1 MHALDG
7 LIEHEKLV
15 WASGAL
21 MASLGGMENHPLP
34 RAVLSSTVTLGHIQ
48 QAVDAALCFDD
59 GLCVKG
65 HLIPLHHPSL
75 YGFALIDPPEPEDKD
90 TWMAMAH
97 TDALTGL
104 GNRRAFELALASF
117 MQQLTPFALVMMDL
131 NRLKHINDTRGH
143 EAGDHFIREV
153 GRQLEVHLRSSD
165 LAFRIGGDEFAVLL
179 HGLESSQVHVVLS
192 RMQQVRLA
200 VEESTLGLGSFSA
213 GVAFHPQESQ
223 EDQKLLVQLADE
235 RMYQSK
241 RQQKNQLPGN
251 VTSINRRAVFDSMST
266 TLGLLHS
273 GEKPDQAYWQMM
285 LELAVQMVPSAQAG
299 SMDLWQGEDFMRIA
313 LVGYD
318 ESLLGVTYSRAHQLE
333 WYRNPEASWRSG
345 QPRILRGNHLIASVS
360 IETTGWDGD
369 GIPVFNQDSRVGE
382 IRCNINAPIVFD
394 GVVYGHL
401 NLDNFVS
408 EHAFQEDS
416 RLAAAEVMKHY
427 ATVCQVLGL
436 PGCARE
442 SSAIGPQPSAL

>member
-1 MHALDG
+1 MHPLDG

-15 WASGAL
+15 WASSAL
-21 MASLGGMENHPLP
+21 LAALGWKETLLLP
-34 RAVLSSTVTLGHIQ
+34 RCVLSSTVTLQNIQ
-48 QAVDAALCFDD
+48 EPADVSLCFDE
-59 GLCVKG
+59 GICVEG
-65 HLIPLHHPSL
+65 QLIPLHHPDL
-75 YGFALIDPPEPEDKD
+75 YGFALVRHPESRSKD
-90 TWMAMAH
+90 TWMEMAH

-104 GNRRAFELALASF
+104 GNRRAFEGVLARF
-117 MQQLTPFALVMMDL
+117 MQQQMPFALVMMDL

-153 GRQLEVHLRSSD
+153 GRQLEQHLRSSD

-192 RMQQVRLA
+192 RMQKVRLA
-200 VEESTLGLGSFSA
+200 VEESTLGMGSFSA

-223 EDQKLLVQLADE
+223 GDQKLLVQLADE

-241 RQQKNQLPGN
+241 SQQKNQLPGN

-273 GEKPDQAYWQMM
+273 RQKPDQAYWQMM

-299 SMDLWQGEDFMRIA
+299 SMDLWQGEEFMRIA
-313 LVGYD
+313 QVGYD
-318 ESLLGVTYSRAHQLE
+318 DSLLGVSYSREHQLE

-436 PGCARE
+436 PGCGRE
-442 SSAIGPQPSAL
+442 PSAVSGQTSAP

>member
-21 MASLGGMENHPLP
+21 LAALGGMENHPLP
-34 RAVLSSTVTLGHIQ
+34 RPVLSSTVTLQNIK
-48 QAVDAALCFDD
+48 QAVDAALWFDE
-59 GLCVKG
+59 GLCVNG
-65 HLIPLHHPSL
+65 HLIPLHHPGL
-75 YGFALIDPPEPEDKD
+75 YGFALIDPPEPQCSN

-104 GNRRAFELALASF
+104 GNRRAFELALARF
-117 MQQLTPFALVMMDL
+117 MQQPTPFALVMMDL

-165 LAFRIGGDEFAVLL
+165 VAFRIGGDEFAVLL
-179 HGLESSQVHVVLS
+179 HGLEPSQVHVVLT

-299 SMDLWQGEDFMRIA
+299 SMDLWQGDDFMRIA

-369 GIPVFNQDSRVGE
+369 GTPVFNQDSRVGE

-394 GVVYGHL
+394 GMVYGHL

-436 PGCARE
+436 PGCGRE
-442 SSAIGPQPSAL
+442 PSAVSDQPSAP